1 MTFSSY
7 PTIKRL
13 KFKVL
18 IGWVMYELSICK
30 QQQNKH
36 RCELQNCCCRHSNRL
51 WMAAL
56 GCNMDTNVKMFNLNL
71 NYAGI

>member
-1 MTFSSY
+1 
-7 PTIKRL
+7 
-13 KFKVL
+13 
-18 IGWVMYELSICK
+18 MYELSICK